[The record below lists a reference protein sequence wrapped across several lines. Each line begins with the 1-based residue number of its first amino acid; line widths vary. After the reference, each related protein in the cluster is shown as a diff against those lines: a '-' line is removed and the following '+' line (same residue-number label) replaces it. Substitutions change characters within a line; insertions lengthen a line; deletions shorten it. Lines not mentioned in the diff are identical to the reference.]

1 MTIKIRLRGKHKAAS
16 GTLLRLTTREARQ
29 LQRRALLAPVIRL
42 PFAQG
47 FSLEG
52 GTRHRHPGN
61 TQMFTSPDLL
71 LSEPYDWGPQG
82 RPAVKPFRY
91 VPGQGWDMG
100 ED

>member
-16 GTLLRLTTREARQ
+16 GALLSLTKRQARQ

-47 FSLEG
+47 VAPEACNLP
-52 GTRHRHPGN
+52 RHPAKAPA
-61 TQMFTSPDLL
+61 FTAPDRL

-82 RPAVKPFRY
+82 RPAVKPFQY